1 MEQCL
6 LSECTTCS
14 SFEDESLEKRKKKE
28 FPSYFDPENLGTTGM
43 QAVLIEFIPL
53 SPPAKFL
60 NKPAWQRRFKRINP
74 NKDLI
79 DMC

>member
-6 LSECTTCS
+6 LSECTTCTVHS
-14 SFEDESLEKRKKKE
+14 KMKALKKEKKE